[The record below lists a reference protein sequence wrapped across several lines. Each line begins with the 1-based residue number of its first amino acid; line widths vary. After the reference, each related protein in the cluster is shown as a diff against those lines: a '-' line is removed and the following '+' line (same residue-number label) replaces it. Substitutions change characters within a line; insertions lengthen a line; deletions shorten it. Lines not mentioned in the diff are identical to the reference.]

1 MRACSTV
8 AGTDSRF
15 SENPTAMHYCP
26 ESCREFLEETPM
38 GGSEGDV
45 GRSFHYR
52 SAPVYLL
59 TAAVALFFGADI
71 LAGLLDEAGV
81 SGWSEY
87 QQFAGFRLAL
97 LAAVLGGSRIL
108 YRTLEGLFDGRIG
121 ADLALTIACLAAI
134 VLGEHSTAALVVFI
148 ALCGESIEG
157 YTVDRAQRAIRSVF
171 NLCPPTARVLIDGR
185 ETEVPIAE
193 VAVGALVVVRPGERI
208 PVDGSVSSGDSSVD
222 ESALT
227 GESLP
232 VEKASGASVFA
243 GTVNQF
249 GSLEI
254 EATKVGEDTTLARV
268 VQLVAEATEKK
279 APLERAAD
287 RYARL
292 FLPVVLGVAALTL
305 IGWRIST
312 GEWRP
317 GFLPALSVLVVACPC
332 PLILAT
338 PSAVM
343 AAMAWL
349 ARSGVV
355 VKGSA
360 ALERLAQVDTIA
372 FDKTGTLTKGEL
384 QLGRIIPVEPLDETE
399 LLRTAAIAER
409 RSEHLIARLI
419 CREAEARDCVLPGVY
434 EFEAMPGCGVV
445 AQVTPGDLGDWSSQF
460 PFPRAGEDGVRR
472 PHEGSAEEAPGSESL
487 PGEFVPSDPL
497 LLKRE
502 SGRDSLSLV
511 VGNRRLF
518 ERFEI
523 DLPEPV
529 EGQLAELDEAGQSS
543 LIVAVQGQVVGVIGI
558 RDTVRESAKGVL
570 DELRMA
576 GIREFAILT
585 GDREAPAR
593 QLAEELPGFAAV
605 EASLLPADKAAWIEN
620 QSKTGRTVA
629 MVGDGVNDA
638 PALAT
643 AAVGVALGGVGSD
656 IAAEAGDLVL
666 MGDPLKPLPGLLRL
680 SQALVRTIRQ
690 SIFLFAFGMNGVG
703 MILGATGILTPP
715 AAAVF
720 HEIASLAV
728 MLNALR
734 LLWFERWEVT
744 RLGRVSRWFSAVVE
758 WLAEAI
764 SPAQL
769 VFRFLAHWAVLVRL
783 GLAGVGLAWFL
794 SNAILIGSD
803 EQAVVTRFGRFEA
816 MLEAGPHWRWPSPF
830 EQVRRERVHEIRT
843 IEIGFQP
850 GNGSDSSDGPD
861 GETGRAGSSFLQPDG
876 LPALPIEWTSAHG
889 QQADGEEVLTLT
901 GEEMPVELTAEV
913 QFRIR
918 DLRKFAFSSA
928 EPEAVLQ
935 SIAESSL
942 RELVARNS
950 LDGTLT
956 EGRRDIEVRWVR
968 RVRNGA
974 DQYGLGVEVTAASLL
989 DVHPPRQVVP
999 SYRQV
1004 ADAIELQA
1012 QLTNEAEA
1020 YYARTVLS
1028 AAGEE
1033 AIRVLSRSVALST
1046 AGESTTGA
1054 VTDWSLTDSLWK
1066 TLIAESDESSM
1077 RLSGEAARRMLT
1089 ARQEATQRTTAA
1101 IGSAARINSLAPLF
1115 LKQPSLT
1122 GQHLYWQTMAATLAD
1137 RAVTVLDPGVTGR
1150 RHIFLVD
1157 PDEFSAPS
1165 ILQPRP
1171 QDEEFPREEERPR
1184 E

>member
-1 MRACSTV
+1 
-8 AGTDSRF
+8 
-15 SENPTAMHYCP
+15 MHYCP
-26 ESCREFLEETPM
+26 ESCREFLDETPM
-38 GGSEGDV
+38 GGSAGDV

-59 TAAVALFFGADI
+59 TSAVAVLFGADI
-71 LAGLLDEAGV
+71 LIGLVEEAGV

-87 QQFAGFRLAL
+87 QQLAGFRLAL
-97 LAAVLGGSRIL
+97 LAAVLGGARIL
-108 YRTLEGLFDGRIG
+108 YRTLEGLFDGKVG

-157 YTVDRAQRAIRSVF
+157 YTVDRAQKAIRSVF

-185 ETEVPIAE
+185 ESEVPIGE
-193 VAVGALVVVRPGERI
+193 VEVGHTVVVRPGERV

-232 VEKASGASVFA
+232 VEKETGASVFA

-254 EATKVGEDTTLARV
+254 EATKVGEDTTIARV

-292 FLPVVLGVAALTL
+292 FLPVVLGVAVLTL

-384 QLGRIIPVEPLDETE
+384 QLGRVLPVEPLDETE

-409 RSEHLIARLI
+409 RSEHLIARLV
-419 CREAEARDCVLPGVY
+419 CREAEARGCVLPGVY
-434 EFEAMPGCGVV
+434 EFEALPGFGVV
-445 AQVTPGDLGDWSSQF
+445 ARVTPGDLGDWAEELSSV
-460 PFPRAGEDGVRR
+460 PSPPAGGEGGRR
-472 PHEGSAEEAPGSESL
+472 PDEGESVDTSAIDSALASESQLAPPPHPPFGHPL
-487 PGEFVPSDPL
+487 PLKGE
-497 LLKRE
+497 R
-502 SGRDSLSLV
+502 GRDLSLV

-518 ERFEI
+518 ERLEI
-523 DLPEPV
+523 GLPDFLDA
-529 EGQLAELDEAGQSS
+529 QLTELDESGQSS
-543 LIVAVQGQVVGVIGI
+543 LIVAVQGQILGVIGV
-558 RDTVRESAKGVL
+558 RDTVRESAKDVLAELQATGVQDL
-570 DELRMA
+570 
-576 GIREFAILT
+576 AILT
-585 GDREAPAR
+585 GDREAPAK
-593 QLAEELPGFAAV
+593 QLAEELPGFAVV
-605 EASLLPADKAAWIEN
+605 EAGLLPADKSAWIET
-620 QSKTGRTVA
+620 QTEAGRRVA

-643 AAVGVALGGVGSD
+643 ATVGIALGGVGSD

-680 SQALVRTIRQ
+680 SRALVRTIRQ

-744 RLGRVSRWFSAVVE
+744 RLGRVSNWFGSSVE
-758 WLAEAI
+758 WLATAL
-764 SPAQL
+764 SPTQL
-769 VFRFLAHWAVLVRL
+769 VFRFLAHWATLVRL
-783 GLAGVGLAWFL
+783 SVAGIGLAWFL
-794 SNAILIGSD
+794 SNAVLIGSD
-803 EQAVVTRFGRFEA
+803 EQAVVTRFGKFEA
-816 MLEAGPHWRWPSPF
+816 TLEAGLHWRWPAPF
-830 EQVRRERVHEIRT
+830 EEVRRERVHEIRT
-843 IEIGFQP
+843 IEIGFRSENRTGTPARQSESEQEGSP
-850 GNGSDSSDGPD
+850 VLQGNDFP
-861 GETGRAGSSFLQPDG
+861 T
-876 LPALPIEWTSAHG
+876 LPIEWTSAHG
-889 QQADGEEVLTLT
+889 QQEDGEEALTLT

-913 QFRIR
+913 QFRIS
-918 DLRKFAFSSA
+918 DLRKFAFESA
-928 EPEAVLQ
+928 APEDVLR

-942 RELVARNS
+942 RELVAQTS

-956 EGRRDIEVRWVR
+956 SGRRNIEEQWIR
-968 RVRNGA
+968 RVIDGA

-1028 AAGEE
+1028 AAGED
-1033 AIRVLSRSVALST
+1033 AIRILSSSVIST
-1046 AGESTTGA
+1046 TGDASITGA
-1054 VTDWSLTDSLWK
+1054 VTDWSLTKALWQK
-1066 TLIAESDESSM
+1066 LIAESDDSPM
-1077 RLSGEAARRMLT
+1077 QLSGDAAKRMLT
-1089 ARQEATQRTTAA
+1089 ARQEATQKTTAA
-1101 IGSAARINSLAPLF
+1101 TGSAARINSLAPLY
-1115 LKQPSLT
+1115 LSQPSLT
-1122 GQHLYWQTMAATLAD
+1122 GQHLYWQAIAATLAD
-1137 RAVTVLDPGVTGR
+1137 RAITVLDPGVTGR
-1150 RHIFLVD
+1150 QHVLLVD
-1157 PDEFSAPS
+1157 PDEFSSPS
-1165 ILQPRP
+1165 ILQPMLQP
-1171 QDEEFPREEERPR
+1171 QPGEDMPPEEVPRE
-1184 E
+1184 

>member
-1 MRACSTV
+1 
-8 AGTDSRF
+8 
-15 SENPTAMHYCP
+15 
-26 ESCREFLEETPM
+26 M
-38 GGSEGDV
+38 GGSAGDV

-59 TAAVALFFGADI
+59 TTAVAILFGADI
-71 LAGLLDEAGV
+71 LIGLLDEAGV
-81 SGWSEY
+81 SGWSQY
-87 QQFAGFRLAL
+87 QQLAGFRLAL
-97 LAAVLGGSRIL
+97 LAAVLGGARIL
-108 YRTLEGLFDGRIG
+108 YRTLESLFDGKVG

-157 YTVDRAQRAIRSVF
+157 YTVDRAQKAIRSVF

-193 VAVGALVVVRPGERI
+193 VEVGQSVVVRPGERI

-232 VEKASGASVFA
+232 VEKETGASVFA

-292 FLPVVLGVAALTL
+292 FLPFVLGAAVLTL
-305 IGWRIST
+305 IGWRISA

-317 GFLPALSVLVVACPC
+317 GFLPALSVLVVTCPC

-360 ALERLAQVDTIA
+360 ALEQLAQVDMFA
-372 FDKTGTLTKGEL
+372 FDKTGTLTRGEL
-384 QLGRIIPVEPLDETE
+384 QLGRVLAVEPLDETE

-419 CREAEARDCVLPGVY
+419 CREAEARGCVLPGVY
-434 EFEAMPGCGVV
+434 EFEALPGCGVV
-445 AQVTPGDLGDWSSQF
+445 AQVTPGDLGEWATKLF
-460 PFPRAGEDGVRR
+460 PLPR
-472 PHEGSAEEAPGSESL
+472 EE
-487 PGEFVPSDPL
+487 
-497 LLKRE
+497 K
-502 SGRDSLSLV
+502 GRDQGELARRLSLT

-518 ERFEI
+518 ERLEI
-523 DLPEPV
+523 ELPEFLDA
-529 EGQLAELDEAGQSS
+529 QLAELDEVGQSS
-543 LIVAVQGQVVGVIGI
+543 LIVAVQGQVLGVIGVC
-558 RDTVRESAKGVL
+558 DTVRESAKDVL
-570 DELRMA
+570 AELRAA
-576 GIREFAILT
+576 GVRDFAILT
-585 GDREAPAR
+585 GDREAPAK
-593 QLAEELPGFAAV
+593 QLAEELSGFATV
-605 EASLLPADKAAWIEN
+605 EAGLLPADKSSWIET
-620 QSKTGRTVA
+620 QTAAGRRVA

-643 AAVGVALGGVGSD
+643 ATVGIALGGVGSD

-680 SQALVRTIRQ
+680 SKALVRTIRQ

-703 MILGATGILTPP
+703 MILGATGILSPA

-720 HEIASLAV
+720 HEVASLAV

-744 RLGRVSRWFSAVVE
+744 RLGRASRWFGGSVE
-758 WLAEAI
+758 WLAAAL
-764 SPAQL
+764 SPTQL
-769 VFRFLAHWAVLVRL
+769 VFRFLAHWATLVRL
-783 GLAGVGLAWFL
+783 GVAGLGLVWFL
-794 SNAILIGSD
+794 SNAVLIGPD
-803 EQAVVTRFGRFEA
+803 EQAVVTRFGRYVA
-816 MLEAGPHWRWPSPF
+816 TLDAGVHWRWPAPF
-830 EQVRRERVHEIRT
+830 EEVRRERVYEIRT
-843 IEIGFQP
+843 IEIGFR
-850 GNGSDSSDGPD
+850 S
-861 GETGRAGSSFLQPDG
+861 EAAGRAEV
-876 LPALPIEWTSAHG
+876 PALPEGSLAAVPIEWTSAHG
-889 QQADGEEVLTLT
+889 QQDDADEALTLT

-913 QFRIR
+913 QFRIS
-918 DLRKFAFSSA
+918 DLRKFAFTSRD
-928 EPEAVLQ
+928 PEDVLR

-942 RELVARNS
+942 RELVAQRS

-956 EGRRDIEVRWVR
+956 DGRREIEERWIGNIVA
-968 RVRNGA
+968 GA
-974 DQYGLGVEVTAASLL
+974 GPLGLGVEITSASLL

-1028 AAGEE
+1028 AAGED
-1033 AIRVLSRSVALST
+1033 AIRILSSSVKAQTGS
-1046 AGESTTGA
+1046 ESTTGS
-1054 VTDWSLTDSLWK
+1054 VTDWSLTEPLWQQ
-1066 TLIAESDESSM
+1066 LIAESEDSPM
-1077 RLSGEAARRMLT
+1077 PLSGEASSRLEI
-1089 ARQEATQRTTAA
+1089 ARQKATQKTTAA
-1101 IGSAARINSLAPLF
+1101 TGSAARINSLAPLF
-1115 LKQPSLT
+1115 LSEPSLT
-1122 GQHLYWQTMAATLAD
+1122 GQHLYWQAVSSSLAG
-1137 RAVTVLDPGVTGR
+1137 RPLTVLDPGVSGR
-1150 RHIFLVD
+1150 RHVLLVD
-1157 PDEFSAPS
+1157 PDEFSSPA
-1165 ILQPRP
+1165 ILQPMLQP
-1171 QDEEFPREEERPR
+1171 QPEQDMPPEEAPRE
-1184 E
+1184 

>member
-1 MRACSTV
+1 
-8 AGTDSRF
+8 
-15 SENPTAMHYCP
+15 
-26 ESCREFLEETPM
+26 M
-38 GGSEGDV
+38 GGSAGDI

-52 SAPVYLL
+52 SAPIYLL
-59 TAAVALFFGADI
+59 TTAVAILFGADI
-71 LAGLLDEAGV
+71 FIGLLEEAGV
-81 SGWSEY
+81 SGWSKY
-87 QQFAGFRLAL
+87 QQLAGFRLAL
-97 LAAVLGGSRIL
+97 LAAVLGGARIL
-108 YRTLEGLFDGRIG
+108 YRTLESLFDGKVG

-157 YTVDRAQRAIRSVF
+157 YTIDRAQKAIRSVF

-185 ETEVPIAE
+185 ETEVPIGE
-193 VAVGALVVVRPGERI
+193 VEVGHTVVVRPGERV
-208 PVDGSVSSGDSSVD
+208 PVDGAVSSGDSSVD

-232 VEKASGASVFA
+232 VEKETGASVFA

-292 FLPVVLGVAALTL
+292 FLPVVLGVAVLTL

-360 ALERLAQVDTIA
+360 AMERLAQVDTFA

-384 QLGRIIPVEPLDETE
+384 QLGRVLPVEPLDETE

-419 CREAEARDCVLPGVY
+419 CREAEARGCVLPGVY
-434 EFEAMPGCGVV
+434 EFESLPGCGVV
-445 AQVTPGDLGDWSSQF
+445 AQVTPDDLGDWAAELAIDSAAAEAAPSVPSPLGGEAGRRPDEGVAESELANESQF
-460 PFPRAGEDGVRR
+460 APPPHPPFGHPLPRGERGQDEGRSAGPDAAR
-472 PHEGSAEEAPGSESL
+472 ST
-487 PGEFVPSDPL
+487 
-497 LLKRE
+497 
-502 SGRDSLSLV
+502 GRTLALV

-518 ERFEI
+518 ERLGI
-523 DLPEPV
+523 DLPEFLDA
-529 EGQLAELDEAGQSS
+529 QLTELDEAGQSS
-543 LIVAVQGQVVGVIGI
+543 LIIAVQGQVLGVIGV
-558 RDTVRESAKGVL
+558 RDTVRESAKDVL
-570 DELRMA
+570 TELRVS
-576 GIREFAILT
+576 GIENFAVLT
-585 GDREAPAR
+585 GDREAPAK

-605 EASLLPADKAAWIEN
+605 EAGLLPADKSAWVETQIGA
-620 QSKTGRTVA
+620 GRRVA

-643 AAVGVALGGVGSD
+643 ATVGIALGGVGSD

-680 SQALVRTIRQ
+680 SRALVRTIRQ

-744 RLGRVSRWFSAVVE
+744 RLGRVSNWFGSSVE
-758 WLAEAI
+758 WLATAL
-764 SPAQL
+764 SPTQL
-769 VFRFLAHWAVLVRL
+769 VFRFLAHWATLVRL
-783 GLAGVGLAWFL
+783 GVAGVGLAWFL
-794 SNAILIGSD
+794 SNAVLVGSD
-803 EQAVVTRFGRFEA
+803 EQAVVTRFGKYEA
-816 MLEAGPHWRWPSPF
+816 TLDAGLHWRWPAPF
-830 EQVRRERVHEIRT
+830 EEVRRERVYEIRT
-843 IEIGFQP
+843 IEIGFRSQSVP
-850 GNGSDSSDGPD
+850 LEGDFP
-861 GETGRAGSSFLQPDG
+861 
-876 LPALPIEWTSAHG
+876 PAAIEWTSAHSG
-889 QQADGEEVLTLT
+889 QAEDDVAEEALMLT

-913 QFRIR
+913 QFRISN
-918 DLRKFAFSSA
+918 LREFAFASR
-928 EPEAVLQ
+928 EPADLLRSV
-935 SIAESSL
+935 AESSL
-942 RELVARNS
+942 REVVAQIS
-950 LDGTLT
+950 LNGTLT
-956 EGRRDIEVRWVR
+956 DARPQIESRCLKKIAAEAER
-968 RVRNGA
+968 
-974 DQYGLGVEVTAASLL
+974 YGIGVEVIGVSLL

-1012 QLTNEAEA
+1012 QLKNEAEA

-1028 AAGEE
+1028 AAGED
-1033 AIRVLSRSVALST
+1033 AIRVLSDSVNANAT
-1046 AGESTTGA
+1046 GGESTTGA
-1054 VTDWSLTDSLWK
+1054 VTDWSLTNELWQK
-1066 TLIAESDESSM
+1066 LIAETDDTSM
-1077 RLSGEAARRMLT
+1077 RLSGEAASRLMI
-1089 ARQEATQRTTAA
+1089 ARQQATQKTTAA
-1101 IGSAARINSLAPLF
+1101 TGSAARINSLVPLY
-1115 LKQPSLT
+1115 LQRPSLT
-1122 GQHLYWQTMAATLAD
+1122 GQHLYWQAICRSLAD
-1137 RAVTVLDPGVTGR
+1137 RPLTVLDPGVTGR
-1150 RHIFLVD
+1150 RHVLLVD

-1165 ILQPRP
+1165 ILQPMLQP
-1171 QDEEFPREEERPR
+1171 SPEEGVLQEEAPRE
-1184 E
+1184 